1 MATWFIGV
9 VGLRLCWTS
18 FFDDFTL
25 LSKKVCA
32 ESAAIAA
39 EGLFSLLGIDY
50 AKEGK
55 KAVPWDTKVKA
66 LGVVIDLSPEG
77 SADDAAGRFVT
88 IGHTASRVEELQ
100 VTLGAILEKKRCQRK
115 KQSDYVAGCSGSKA
129 SPVAGWRSKRY
140 WPLVS

>member
-39 EGLFSLLGIDY
+39 EGFVFS
-50 AKEGK
+50 
-55 KAVPWDTKVKA
+55 
-66 LGVVIDLSPEG
+66 
-77 SADDAAGRFVT
+77 
-88 IGHTASRVEELQ
+88 IGH
-100 VTLGAILEKKRCQRK
+100 
-115 KQSDYVAGCSGSKA
+115 
-129 SPVAGWRSKRY
+129 
-140 WPLVS
+140 